1 MTDKREAIL
10 VRLLAIYRTVDGVAT
25 VARNKQVAN
34 DWEFPAIELLDADET
49 LADPKPGA
57 RPAPDGL
64 SLRIM
69 TPETYLILGDLPE
82 NVGTELNRYRARI
95 VKAVL
100 TDAELLALVGRNG
113 EIVFEDCA
121 TSLARA
127 REIIGEMGLSFSF
140 TYVLNPAD
148 L

>member
-1 MTDKREAIL
+1 MADKREAIL

-25 VARNKQVAN
+25 VARNKQVAV
-34 DWEFPAIELLDADET
+34 DWNWPALLLLDADEESEDALGRGRPPT
-49 LADPKPGA
+49 GLA
-57 RPAPDGL
+57 RVT
-64 SLRIM
+64 M
-69 TPETYLILGDLPE
+69 TPETYLILGELPE

-100 TDAELLALVGRNG
+100 TDAELLTIVGTNG
-113 EIVFEDCA
+113 QIAYRGCA
-121 TSLARA
+121 TSLSRA
-127 REIIGEMGLSFSF
+127 REIIGDIGLEFAI